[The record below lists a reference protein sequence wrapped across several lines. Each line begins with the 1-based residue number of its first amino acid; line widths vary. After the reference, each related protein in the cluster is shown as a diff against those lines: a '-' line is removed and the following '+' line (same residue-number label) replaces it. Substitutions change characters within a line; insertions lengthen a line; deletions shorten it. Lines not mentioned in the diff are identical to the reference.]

1 VVKMSDWRFGN
12 KKRPNLFI
20 KRKKLKHNL
29 ANLSKKKKENQELD
43 NDRNNVSEISNNPVI
58 IQ

>member
-1 VVKMSDWRFGN
+1 MSDWRFGN

-29 ANLSKKKKENQELD
+29 ANLSKKKKNENIELE
-43 NDRNNVSEISNNPVI
+43 NDSINVSEISNNPVTI
-58 IQ
+58 